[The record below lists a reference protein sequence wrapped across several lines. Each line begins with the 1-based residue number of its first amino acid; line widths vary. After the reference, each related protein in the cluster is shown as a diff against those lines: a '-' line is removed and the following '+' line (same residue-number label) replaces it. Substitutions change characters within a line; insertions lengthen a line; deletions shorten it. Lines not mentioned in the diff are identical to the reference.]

1 MRQYLDL
8 EEKLIRVT
16 DSGRIRTM
24 TATQLAKYLRS
35 ETERKHSISFIGRFE
50 NFIETKQG
58 RTKELYAATLSRVKA
73 FDRTAIALQFEDIN
87 KDWLLRFDAW
97 LSITSPS
104 ANARAIHL
112 RNIRAVFNDAIDN
125 DITTHYPFRKFSIKR
140 EATRKRALTADQLR
154 EYFTCDIEKGL
165 RKYRDIA
172 LLIFLLRGINIADLC
187 YLDTIQD
194 GYLVYRRKKTK
205 RLYEIKIEPE
215 AQNIIDKYKGKKY
228 LLDILDSYDDYRDYA
243 RRLNEGLRKV
253 GSVRVGKYN
262 RKERQP
268 LQPDITTY
276 WFRHSWATN
285 AAALDIPKETIAA
298 ALGHGGNTVTDIY
311 INFDQKKVDDAN
323 RRVIDYILYN
333 EL

>member
-8 EEKLIRVT
+8 EEKLIRIT

-35 ETERKHSISFIGRFE
+35 ETEREHSISFIGRFE
-50 NFIETKQG
+50 NFMETKQG

-165 RKYRDIA
+165 QKYRDIA

-268 LQPDITTY
+268 LQPEITTY
-276 WFRHSWATN
+276 WLRHSWATI